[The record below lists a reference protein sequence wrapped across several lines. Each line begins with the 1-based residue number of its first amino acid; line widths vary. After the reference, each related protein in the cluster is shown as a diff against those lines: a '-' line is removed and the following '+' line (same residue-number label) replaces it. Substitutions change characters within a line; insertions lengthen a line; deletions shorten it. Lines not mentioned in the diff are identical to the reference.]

1 MECDNALAGHLAK
14 ACSNVNAAGTV
25 TIMVAGKVIK
35 SSA

>member
-1 MECDNALAGHLAK
+1 MECDNAVAGHMTK
-14 ACSNVNAAGTV
+14 ACSNVNAAGIV